1 MMQARA
7 IVQTSLSQ
15 LYTQVFVWQQETN
28 NNVDFMAQTMNNRVH
43 QKQSNK
49 YMYVCIRF
57 WVVSVSG
64 LLCICVHG
72 TFCVFHP
79 KFYYKA
85 DLNPTLLPRYTHRP
99 YPARPSVLGLGWR
112 LPQSAMYVPLKTF
125 CANKCVYTRGCGQSG
140 TIGPP
145 RLLRGM
151 LM

>member
-1 MMQARA
+1 MMQVLA

-15 LYTQVFVWQQETN
+15 LDTQVFVWQQETN

-72 TFCVFHP
+72 TFLCVSP
-79 KFYYKA
+79 
-85 DLNPTLLPRYTHRP
+85 
-99 YPARPSVLGLGWR
+99 
-112 LPQSAMYVPLKTF
+112 
-125 CANKCVYTRGCGQSG
+125 
-140 TIGPP
+140 
-145 RLLRGM
+145 
-151 LM
+151 